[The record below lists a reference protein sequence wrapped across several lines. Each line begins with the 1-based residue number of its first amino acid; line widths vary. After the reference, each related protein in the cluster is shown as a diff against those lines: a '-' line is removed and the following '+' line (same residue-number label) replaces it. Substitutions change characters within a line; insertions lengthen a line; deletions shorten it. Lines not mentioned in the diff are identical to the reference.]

1 MVDQCSLCEKP
12 REAQSEYCSLHE
24 AALTYLEAQYDKWLK
39 AFGEGLSKDE
49 YFSKLLSLD
58 ETGDAVK
65 RLIMR
70 KQANP
75 VPQ

>member
-1 MVDQCSLCEKP
+1 MVDQCSLCEEP
-12 REAQSEYCSLHE
+12 REPHSEYCSLHE
-24 AALTYLEAQYDKWLK
+24 AALTNLEAQYANWQL
-39 AFGEGLSKDE
+39 AFGGGLSRDD
-49 YFSKLLSLD
+49 YFSRLLSLN

-70 KQANP
+70 DQTNA

>member
-12 REAQSEYCSLHE
+12 REQHSEYCSLHE
-24 AALTYLEAQYDKWLK
+24 AALTKLEAHYANWFK
-39 AFGEGLSKDE
+39 AFGGTLSKDE

-65 RLIMR
+65 RLIFR
-70 KQANP
+70 GPGNA
-75 VPQ
+75 VPH